1 MAYERLD
8 GSIRMLART
17 SEGELA
23 ESLSRDGGRTWS
35 EARLSGIANPGSRFF
50 ISRTPSGRVLLINN
64 DCRTGRT
71 HMTVSL
77 SEDDGVT
84 WTCRKLIDNR
94 NWVSYPDADFYG
106 GRIYMTYDRDR
117 LGAKEILFLSFRE
130 EDIMD
135 DEKPLCPQTVS
146 RPDGGG
152 SGPEGTVQLKIQCPP
167 PVSFRRG
174 AFPCCF
180 QEGLYEA
187 KRSAGAQAIQAP
199 VSSTL

>member
-1 MAYERLD
+1 MLRDGSWLHFNYSQLDDRYCCSISSDQGRSFRRFEGSRKLPTQFDEPMAYERLD

-152 SGPEGTVQLKIQCPP
+152 SG
-167 PVSFRRG
+167 S
-174 AFPCCF
+174 
-180 QEGLYEA
+180 
-187 KRSAGAQAIQAP
+187 
-199 VSSTL
+199 